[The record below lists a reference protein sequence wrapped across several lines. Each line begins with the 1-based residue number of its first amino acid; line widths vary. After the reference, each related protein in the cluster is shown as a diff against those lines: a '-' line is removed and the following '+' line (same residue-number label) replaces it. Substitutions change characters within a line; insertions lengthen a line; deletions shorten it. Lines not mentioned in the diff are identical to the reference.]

1 MGKNKKHS
9 SKKKSPEKN
18 TEPQNNKKPV
28 GVTDKQG
35 SEPEK
40 KTDAP
45 TDIKADASEKKT
57 DAQADIKADA
67 SDKKA
72 APETVSGEAEESGTE
87 EGAQEKKPK
96 GKAAFYAGKALRSI
110 SFFLILGTILGIFSY
125 AVHPKNNKKE
135 YGMRDQNAHAF
146 YAEPE
151 NTLDTI
157 IIGNSEAYSSFSPLE
172 MWHAYGITSYV
183 SAKGAI
189 LMSDA
194 YYILKE
200 VLKTQSPKLV
210 IFETDAV
217 FPQKEDQTRRDR
229 TINNVIENESP
240 LIKYHDVWKIQR
252 PENYFAPINYRWQS
266 YSRGQMDDPRT
277 EGYESRNLVVSDGKN
292 EVYRDGR
299 INYWILKYM
308 DKFVELCREKN
319 IQVLFVTVPNILTT
333 SKLNSQAIKNYCTSR
348 NIPQIDFS
356 EHPEFI
362 NIDWTKDT
370 RDGGVHMNTRGAK
383 KVSLFLGQYIINQY
397 DIKDR
402 RDDKELAKRW
412 DRDYKRYKNEV
423 QIKRKKL
430 LGLM

>member
-1 MGKNKKHS
+1 M
-9 SKKKSPEKN
+9 
-18 TEPQNNKKPV
+18 
-28 GVTDKQG
+28 
-35 SEPEK
+35 
-40 KTDAP
+40 
-45 TDIKADASEKKT
+45 
-57 DAQADIKADA
+57 
-67 SDKKA
+67 
-72 APETVSGEAEESGTE
+72 
-87 EGAQEKKPK
+87 
-96 GKAAFYAGKALRSI
+96 
-110 SFFLILGTILGIFSY
+110 
-125 AVHPKNNKKE
+125 
-135 YGMRDQNAHAF
+135 
-146 YAEPE
+146 
-151 NTLDTI
+151 
-157 IIGNSEAYSSFSPLE
+157 
-172 MWHAYGITSYV
+172 
-183 SAKGAI
+183 
-189 LMSDA
+189 
-194 YYILKE
+194 
-200 VLKTQSPKLV
+200 
-210 IFETDAV
+210 
-217 FPQKEDQTRRDR
+217 
-229 TINNVIENESP
+229 IENESP

>member
-18 TEPQNNKKPV
+18 TESGNNKKPV
-28 GVTDKQG
+28 SVTAEKV

-40 KTDAP
+40 KTEP
-45 TDIKADASEKKT
+45 PVDIKAGVSEKKVV
-57 DAQADIKADA
+57 
-67 SDKKA
+67 
-72 APETVSGEAEESGTE
+72 PETDGSGREPEDKAEESGKE
-87 EGAQEKKPK
+87 EITQRKKPK
-96 GKAAFYAGKALRSI
+96 GKAAVFAGKALRSI
-110 SFFLILGTILGIFSY
+110 SFFLILGTILGICSY

-194 YYILKE
+194 YYILRE

-210 IFETDAV
+210 VFETDAV
-217 FPQKEDQTRRDR
+217 FPQKEDQTLRDR

-240 LIKYHDVWKIQR
+240 LIKYHDVWKIQK
-252 PENYFAPINYRWQS
+252 PENYFAPIDYKWQS

-292 EVYRDGR
+292 EVYRDGK
-299 INYWILKYM
+299 INFWILEYM
-308 DKFVELCREKN
+308 DKFVDLCREKN
-319 IQVLFVTVPNILTT
+319 IQVLFVTVPNIITT

-348 NIPQIDFS
+348 GIPQIDFS

-383 KVSLFLGQYIINQY
+383 KVSLFLGQYIIDQY
-397 DIKDR
+397 GIKDR
-402 RDDKELAKRW
+402 RDDKKLAERW

-423 QIKRKKL
+423 QIKRKKI